1 MLYSNKL
8 EINRT
13 IVNLFDSLSHIL
25 FTKIY
30 RTSNNFTWIG
40 DFSWT
45 RIGLIFSG
53 HGFGFNTNILET
65 NVINLAVVIA
75 VVVSVVGGARID

>member
-1 MLYSNKL
+1 M
-8 EINRT
+8 
-13 IVNLFDSLSHIL
+13 
-25 FTKIY
+25 
-30 RTSNNFTWIG
+30 
-40 DFSWT
+40 DFT

-75 VVVSVVGGARID
+75 VVVSRWRRSARIIKK